1 MANIKFFRG
10 LHASIQSKLA
20 AQEFPAG
27 SIIFVTDEPII
38 YMIKADLSA
47 EKFDGNGFN
56 IDDVRVV
63 EKVELA
69 ADGHS
74 IKVTYTGSESPK
86 MVTLTQNLVSA
97 EADGL
102 MSKEDKAKL
111 DSLDASAR
119 GSYQSNLDETV
130 ATVTDLGGIAAGT
143 TVASLNGK
151 TYDEMFDALIF
162 PTVQPTKV
170 DPSVSI
176 VRKSGVTDIRE
187 VGDTAWTAA
196 DFTVTANVGA
206 IKINNVKKQDY
217 AGAASD
223 VKAVGVP
230 VDMATYGKKSVT
242 GSATFAAGPQPLDSK
257 GGNATSVAKYTG
269 GTKTSSATYVYVVY
283 PFYANNANITTFAK
297 LPLVKSDVNNF
308 TVVYVS
314 EVGANKHAI
323 KVPATR
329 DITKIEML
337 NTLSGKYEEIA
348 KSNFVKT
355 TESINEVAYNVYTR
369 NQGVNGDATFK
380 FTYKNN

>member
-10 LHASIQSKLA
+10 LHASIQTKLT

-27 SIIFVTDEPII
+27 SIIFVTDKPII

-63 EKVELA
+63 EKVELG

-74 IKVTYTGSESPK
+74 IKVTYTGSESPQ
-86 MVTLTQNLVSA
+86 MVSLTQNLA
-97 EADGL
+97 TTEADGL
-102 MSKEDKAKL
+102 MSKEDKEKL
-111 DSLDASAR
+111 DSLDPNASGA
-119 GSYQSNLDETV
+119 YQSTLDGTV
-130 ATVTDLGGIAAGT
+130 ATVTALGGIAAGT

-176 VRKSGVTDIRE
+176 SRKSGVTDIRE
-187 VGDTAWTAA
+187 VGGTAWTSA
-196 DFTVTANVGA
+196 DFTVTASVGE
-206 IKINNVKKQDY
+206 IRINNVKKQDY

-223 VKAVGVP
+223 IKAVGVP
-230 VDMATYGKKSVT
+230 VDMTTYGKKSVT

-314 EVGANKHAI
+314 EVGADKHAI
-323 KVPATR
+323 KVPESR

-355 TESINEVAYNVYTR
+355 TESINEVTYNIYTR
-369 NQGVNGDATFK
+369 NQGVNGEATFK